1 MTTSSPAGPFVVI
14 NPNSGH
20 CSPED
25 VRRAI
30 ESHFQV
36 AAEIFELVEGVDLAA
51 AVKDAVAR
59 GRRPIIAA
67 GGDGTVSAVADILA
81 GTGVPLGILPLGT
94 ANVLARD
101 LNLPLDL
108 QAGCAL
114 LAGVTAER
122 SVDTMCINGRSYLTQ
137 VGVGLDSLM
146 IRDTT
151 TVDKRR
157 FGRVAYLWTAVARWA
172 GFKRRTFTIGIDG
185 KTLTI
190 KGVQVVVANSGILG
204 EPPYRWGPDVALDD
218 GRVDVCLV
226 DVWNAADTVR
236 LIWHVARG
244 QHKQNSHLKYWKAAR
259 EVTIDARPSLPVQA
273 DGEVV
278 GETPVRIEVN
288 AGALRVLVAGP
299 A

>member
-1 MTTSSPAGPFVVI
+1 MTASTPAGPFVVL
-14 NPNSGH
+14 NPNSGQ

-30 ESHFQV
+30 ESHFRV
-36 AAEIFELVEGVDLAA
+36 EAEIFELVEGADLAS
-51 AVKDAVAR
+51 AVRDAVAR
-59 GRRPIIAA
+59 GRRPIVAA
-67 GGDGTVSAVADILA
+67 GGDGTVSAVANILA

-108 QAGCAL
+108 QAACAL
-114 LAGVTAER
+114 LVGPTSER
-122 SVDTMCINGRSYLTQ
+122 PVDAMRIDGRNYLTQ

-146 IRDTT
+146 IRDTA

-157 FGRVAYLWTAVARWA
+157 FGRFAYLCTAVARWG
-172 GFKRRTFTIGIDG
+172 GFKRRSFTIGVDG
-185 KTLTI
+185 QTSTV
-190 KGVQVVVANSGILG
+190 KGVQVVVANSGMLG

-218 GRVDVCLV
+218 GRVDVCSV
-226 DVWNAADTVR
+226 AVWTVADT
-236 LIWHVARG
+236 LTLAWHVICG
-244 QHKQNSHLKYWKAAR
+244 QHKRDRHLKYWTAAR
-259 EVTIDARPSLPVQA
+259 EVTIDARPPLPVQA

-278 GETPVRIEVN
+278 GETPVRIEVV
-288 AGALRVLVAGP
+288 AGALRLLVAVP